1 MRWILAIGLF
11 LVWFWQA
18 LNWFFI
24 GFDRDSSGF
33 HFDGT
38 GVAVQG
44 VLCALAFPQT
54 SGCVD
59 AGSECGLGVEFFLFA
74 FAPT

>member
-44 VLCALAFPQT
+44 VRLLAATESRT
-54 SGCVD
+54 SSPVN
-59 AGSECGLGVEFFLFA
+59 AV
-74 FAPT
+74 